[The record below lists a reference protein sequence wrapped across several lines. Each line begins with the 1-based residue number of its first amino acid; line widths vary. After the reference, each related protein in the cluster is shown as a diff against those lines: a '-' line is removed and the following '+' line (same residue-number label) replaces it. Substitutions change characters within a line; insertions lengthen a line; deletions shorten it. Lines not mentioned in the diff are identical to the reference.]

1 MIIIANTL
9 LVQVYKIHIQF
20 YNMSDIFS
28 TRELS
33 LLIWTT
39 IFIITLTLGKSLRKS
54 FNEVIKTLFVKQFI
68 LIYLSMT
75 AYVFLVVLL
84 LRLLNLWEMSFLK
97 DTIFWFF
104 SFAIM
109 TFFSLPKAE
118 DINFFKN
125 LLLESFRWTIFLEF
139 LFNFYTFN
147 LVAELIFLPIIT
159 FVALTQAIAETVKKN
174 EQIGNLLSSF
184 LSIIG
189 SIYFFYAFFKT
200 ISEYGSFF
208 TSQNLKALILPLLL
222 TISILPFFYFIALY
236 MQYEEIFKRIIYL
249 TDDNDERH
257 KLKQAIFSSAKF
269 DLFKLRIIKQKIKKF
284 GLYHSTDISIY
295 LNSIR

>member
-1 MIIIANTL
+1 ML
-9 LVQVYKIHIQF
+9 
-20 YNMSDIFS
+20 DIFS

-33 LLIWTT
+33 ILVWIS
-39 IFIITLTLGKSLRKS
+39 IFIITLTIGKSLRKS
-54 FNEVIKTLFVKQFI
+54 FMGVIKALFVKRFI
-68 LIYLSMT
+68 LIYLSLT
-75 AYVFLVVLL
+75 AYIILVVLL
-84 LRLLNLWEMSFLK
+84 LRLLNLWEISFLK

-104 SFAIM
+104 SFAIV
-109 TFFSLPKAE
+109 TFLSLPKAE

-125 LLLESFRWTIFLEF
+125 LLFESFKWTIFLEF

-147 LVAELIFLPIIT
+147 IVAELIFLPIIT
-159 FVALTQAIAETVKKN
+159 FVALSQAIAESDKKN
-174 EQIGNLLSSF
+174 EQIGKLLGGF
-184 LSIIG
+184 LSIVG
-189 SIYFFYAFFKT
+189 SIYFFYALYKT

-208 TSQNLKALILPLLL
+208 TSQNLKTLILPILL

-249 TDDNDERH
+249 TNDNDERL
-257 KLKQAIFSSAKF
+257 KLKRVIFSTAKF

-284 GLYHSTDISIY
+284 GLYHSADINTY

>member
-1 MIIIANTL
+1 ML
-9 LVQVYKIHIQF
+9 
-20 YNMSDIFS
+20 DIFS

-33 LLIWTT
+33 LLIWTS

-54 FNEVIKTLFVKQFI
+54 IFGVIKALFVRQFI
-68 LIYLSMT
+68 LIYLSLT
-75 AYVFLVVLL
+75 AYIILVVLL
-84 LRLLNLWEMSFLK
+84 LRLLNLWEISFLK

-104 SFAIM
+104 SFAIV

-125 LLLESFRWTIFLEF
+125 LLLESFKWTIFLEF

-147 LVAELIFLPIIT
+147 IGAELFFLPIIT
-159 FVALTQAIAETVKKN
+159 FVALTQAIAETDKKN
-174 EQIGNLLSSF
+174 EQIGKLLGGF
-184 LSIIG
+184 LSIVG
-189 SIYFFYAFFKT
+189 SIYFFYALFKT
-200 ISEYGSFF
+200 ISEYGILF
-208 TSQNLKALILPLLL
+208 TSQNLKTLILPILL

-257 KLKQAIFSSAKF
+257 KLKRAIFSTAKF
-269 DLFKLRIIKQKIKKF
+269 DLFKLRIIKQKIKKI
-284 GLYHSTDISIY
+284 GLYHSADINTY